1 MIISPP
7 KKKKSTF
14 PNVGVDDTLAIS
26 NVSLSPTL
34 ANVIFLIK
42 RNFENPFTNVSN
54 LTR

>member
-1 MIISPP
+1 MIISP

-34 ANVIFLIK
+34 ANVNIFKK